1 MKKLLALIL
10 AAVLAIGMVACTT
23 APATDEPG
31 ATDGADGS
39 EEVDLSAQPAGS
51 ITLRVQMSLGQWTDN
66 FDTLIESYMAEHPE
80 IAAIEANF
88 PSSDVGEELLLA
100 ALNAGELPDIIGMA
114 YGYGMEQWWQYCVD
128 LSSGCPAY
136 DLLTEE
142 QKTLGTC
149 GDYGMIIM
157 PIYVEGTGI
166 LYNMRLLEEAG
177 WTTTPQTRDELLQLC
192 KDLTDAGITPFMHQW
207 SETYL
212 NLLNWVGPTWLAA
225 KENQGLD
232 FLNAMLA
239 GEDMNLSEDEDWNAF
254 LDTYEQI
261 LIPYAQE
268 GAIATDKWTARN
280 AFFLEE
286 CAMLVGE
293 GSWET
298 PNIAEM
304 NPDLLDY
311 VKQDLLPIYNEA
323 DKNMMQLQTISAS
336 VTDSGDPVRVAAAKD
351 FLSYIVS
358 SEEARVWHQELMGN
372 PTSITTLEASE
383 NMPKLAVDVVNVMKE
398 GRGAESMF
406 EWMPVNMHPD
416 LEQAWA
422 MFVAGEYDRDQFTER
437 YEQIFKDYAAGLY
450 G

>member
-39 EEVDLSAQPAGS
+39 EEIDLSAQPAGS

-177 WTTTPQTRDELLQLC
+177 
-192 KDLTDAGITPFMHQW
+192 
-207 SETYL
+207 
-212 NLLNWVGPTWLAA
+212 
-225 KENQGLD
+225 
-232 FLNAMLA
+232 
-239 GEDMNLSEDEDWNAF
+239 
-254 LDTYEQI
+254 
-261 LIPYAQE
+261 
-268 GAIATDKWTARN
+268 
-280 AFFLEE
+280 
-286 CAMLVGE
+286 
-293 GSWET
+293 
-298 PNIAEM
+298 
-304 NPDLLDY
+304 
-311 VKQDLLPIYNEA
+311 
-323 DKNMMQLQTISAS
+323 
-336 VTDSGDPVRVAAAKD
+336 
-351 FLSYIVS
+351 
-358 SEEARVWHQELMGN
+358 
-372 PTSITTLEASE
+372 
-383 NMPKLAVDVVNVMKE
+383 
-398 GRGAESMF
+398 
-406 EWMPVNMHPD
+406 
-416 LEQAWA
+416 
-422 MFVAGEYDRDQFTER
+422 
-437 YEQIFKDYAAGLY
+437 
-450 G
+450 

>member
-31 ATDGADGS
+31 TAPDADGS
-39 EEVDLSAQPAGS
+39 EEIDLSAQPAGS

-192 KDLTDAGITPFMHQW
+192 KDLTDAGITP
-207 SETYL
+207 
-212 NLLNWVGPTWLAA
+212 
-225 KENQGLD
+225 
-232 FLNAMLA
+232 
-239 GEDMNLSEDEDWNAF
+239 
-254 LDTYEQI
+254 
-261 LIPYAQE
+261 
-268 GAIATDKWTARN
+268 
-280 AFFLEE
+280 
-286 CAMLVGE
+286 
-293 GSWET
+293 
-298 PNIAEM
+298 
-304 NPDLLDY
+304 
-311 VKQDLLPIYNEA
+311 
-323 DKNMMQLQTISAS
+323 
-336 VTDSGDPVRVAAAKD
+336 
-351 FLSYIVS
+351 
-358 SEEARVWHQELMGN
+358 
-372 PTSITTLEASE
+372 
-383 NMPKLAVDVVNVMKE
+383 
-398 GRGAESMF
+398 
-406 EWMPVNMHPD
+406 
-416 LEQAWA
+416 
-422 MFVAGEYDRDQFTER
+422 
-437 YEQIFKDYAAGLY
+437 
-450 G
+450 

>member
-39 EEVDLSAQPAGS
+39 EEIDLSAQPAGS

-157 PIYVEGTGI
+157 PI
-166 LYNMRLLEEAG
+166 
-177 WTTTPQTRDELLQLC
+177 
-192 KDLTDAGITPFMHQW
+192 
-207 SETYL
+207 
-212 NLLNWVGPTWLAA
+212 
-225 KENQGLD
+225 
-232 FLNAMLA
+232 
-239 GEDMNLSEDEDWNAF
+239 
-254 LDTYEQI
+254 
-261 LIPYAQE
+261 
-268 GAIATDKWTARN
+268 
-280 AFFLEE
+280 
-286 CAMLVGE
+286 
-293 GSWET
+293 
-298 PNIAEM
+298 
-304 NPDLLDY
+304 
-311 VKQDLLPIYNEA
+311 
-323 DKNMMQLQTISAS
+323 
-336 VTDSGDPVRVAAAKD
+336 
-351 FLSYIVS
+351 
-358 SEEARVWHQELMGN
+358 
-372 PTSITTLEASE
+372 
-383 NMPKLAVDVVNVMKE
+383 
-398 GRGAESMF
+398 
-406 EWMPVNMHPD
+406 
-416 LEQAWA
+416 
-422 MFVAGEYDRDQFTER
+422 
-437 YEQIFKDYAAGLY
+437 
-450 G
+450 